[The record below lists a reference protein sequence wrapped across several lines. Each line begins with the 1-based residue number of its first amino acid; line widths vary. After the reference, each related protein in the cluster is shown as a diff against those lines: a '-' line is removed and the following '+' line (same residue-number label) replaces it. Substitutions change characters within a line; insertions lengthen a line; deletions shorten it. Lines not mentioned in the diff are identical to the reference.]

1 VNVSLRAPRGTA
13 STSRARAFALRV
25 LVVLFAL
32 AALIPGFG
40 LADLTTPI
48 NPKWHEGYVSEVGYG
63 ALAGIIIPVGFL
75 AQLRSPERRI
85 AGLQQVAATV
95 PAYIAAGVL
104 GGDDDFLPFAATVAV
119 AVAITLALHPA
130 PRRFVARG
138 TTFRPVLALLALAAA
153 VPLTVYGLE
162 AAANQR
168 ADLPPLAFDSHGPLN
183 SWAALAAAA
192 FSAALVALLASLGTE
207 GFPIAGW
214 SAGAAAVVWGLT
226 SLAHPND
233 PGSEGRVWAS
243 LAVVWALVFIAA
255 VERERRRDRAERQRD
270 PATGERSRGR
280 AKRFPERDSS
290 A

>member
-1 VNVSLRAPRGTA
+1 MNASLRAPRGTA

-32 AALIPGFG
+32 AVLIPGFG

-168 ADLPPLAFDSHGPLN
+168 ADLPPPRVRFPRATQLVGRARGRGFLRRPGC
-183 SWAALAAAA
+183 AARVVGNRG
-192 FSAALVALLASLGTE
+192 FSDCRLECGSRRCRLGTHRACPSE
-207 GFPIAGW
+207 RSRQRRARLGIARGRL
-214 SAGAAAVVWGLT
+214 GACL
-226 SLAHPND
+226 HR
-233 PGSEGRVWAS
+233 GRRA
-243 LAVVWALVFIAA
+243 
-255 VERERRRDRAERQRD
+255 RAER
-270 PATGERSRGR
+270 
-280 AKRFPERDSS
+280 
-290 A
+290 